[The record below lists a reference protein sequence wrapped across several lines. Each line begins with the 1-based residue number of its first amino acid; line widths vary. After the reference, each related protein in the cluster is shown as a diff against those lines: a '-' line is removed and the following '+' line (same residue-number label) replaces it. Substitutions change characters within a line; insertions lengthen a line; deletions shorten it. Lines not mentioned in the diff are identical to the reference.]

1 MKKHIER
8 PSNAVNEKKFDF
20 AAANF
25 FVMRAPLLPFEDFV
39 RWSDGAPAA
48 AESPEANRALLRK
61 RLRALVAQPAV
72 RDAIFTAS
80 PDLDMYLDDWLAE
93 PSQASHVGDK
103 RAARVEGAV
112 VRYVSRMCGRSTPFG
127 LFAATSL
134 GKVGAETRLTVAR
147 KARCQRHT
155 RLDMDYLFAL
165 TDALGRDADVR
176 NALTFRPNSS
186 LYEAADRVRYVE
198 SRVNGRARTYHL
210 VAVEKSDCIASTL
223 HRAANGATAHEL
235 ASALAAEL
243 AADEVTF
250 EDAAQFVRQLIDDQI
265 LIPDLALPVT
275 GDEPIHPLI
284 ARLRRFD
291 AGAQVAEILEGTRD
305 AMAMID
311 DAGLGATP
319 QEYRA
324 LAERLES
331 LPVKPELPRL
341 FQVDMTRPPGEASL
355 GEAVIAEI
363 SQGVDVLRRIFARP
377 MTTEL
382 QRFRDAFQARYEDRE
397 VPLAEALDDDL
408 GLGFPLGRE
417 GGEAPLLAGLAFPA
431 RSEWAGSW
439 QAHDAF
445 MLRKLS
451 EALMTGATEINL
463 TDEDIG
469 TLQTKEQLP
478 LPDSFSA
485 MCRVAAASE
494 EAMAKGDFQV
504 WLEAASGPTGATLLG
519 RFCHADAEL
528 HEKVTEYLRAEESFH
543 PEAVFAEIAHLP
555 EGRIGNVLARPVL
568 RGYEIPYLGHSGAPV
583 EQQLPVTDLM
593 VSVRD
598 GRVVLRSARLGREV
612 LPRLTSAHNWARESS
627 TVYRFLGELQLQGVS
642 GGIMWQWG
650 ALDSAPFLPRITYGR
665 TMLSPA
671 QWNIS
676 EEELK
681 RIAEASE
688 TDRPGVFR
696 QWRTERRLPR
706 FVVLADGDNTLPVDC
721 ENALSVD
728 AFAHIVKGRSGTRLQ
743 ELWPLPEE
751 LRARDEEDAAY
762 VHELVVPFL
771 RKREEGTWRLG
782 EGETGRNGK
791 LPQRALSPCPP
802 VSPSPSL
809 RSFAPGSEWL
819 YAKIYCGA
827 VTADQVIREVL
838 VPVAEEVLAEGA
850 ADQWFFLRYNDSGN
864 HVRVR
869 FHGLPERLREEV
881 WPCLQASLAPML
893 EDGRVW
899 RVQLDTYEREV
910 ERYGGAAGIEL
921 FEQASFADSA
931 AVVEILDSLDQGDT
945 DAAGRWRLALIGM
958 DRMLNDFG
966 FDLAEKADILKTSRA
981 AFLAEFKADDALIDQ
996 LSERYRQ
1003 ERKTL
1008 EALLDSSKAAESPLA
1023 AGLDV
1028 FVRRSVRLCAI
1039 AEKLR
1044 AAEGRL
1050 TNTLPDIAASL
1061 LHMHANRML
1070 RSAHRAQEMVIYDL
1084 LTRLYSSQLA
1094 RQRQPKPGAMRQAA

>member
-1 MKKHIER
+1 
-8 PSNAVNEKKFDF
+8 
-20 AAANF
+20 
-25 FVMRAPLLPFEDFV
+25 
-39 RWSDGAPAA
+39 
-48 AESPEANRALLRK
+48 
-61 RLRALVAQPAV
+61 
-72 RDAIFTAS
+72 
-80 PDLDMYLDDWLAE
+80 
-93 PSQASHVGDK
+93 
-103 RAARVEGAV
+103 
-112 VRYVSRMCGRSTPFG
+112 
-127 LFAATSL
+127 
-134 GKVGAETRLTVAR
+134 
-147 KARCQRHT
+147 
-155 RLDMDYLFAL
+155 
-165 TDALGRDADVR
+165 
-176 NALTFRPNSS
+176 
-186 LYEAADRVRYVE
+186 
-198 SRVNGRARTYHL
+198 
-210 VAVEKSDCIASTL
+210 
-223 HRAANGATAHEL
+223 
-235 ASALAAEL
+235 
-243 AADEVTF
+243 
-250 EDAAQFVRQLIDDQI
+250 
-265 LIPDLALPVT
+265 
-275 GDEPIHPLI
+275 
-284 ARLRRFD
+284 LRRFD
-291 AGAQVAEILEGTRD
+291 AGAQAAEILERTRE

-311 DAGLGATP
+311 GAGLGATP

-324 LAERLES
+324 VAQRLES

-341 FQVDMTRPPGEASL
+341 FQVDMTRPAGEASL
-355 GEAVIAEI
+355 GEQVIAEI
-363 SQGVDVLRRIFARP
+363 SKGVDVLRRIFARP
-377 MTTEL
+377 AATEL
-382 QRFRDAFQARYEDRE
+382 QRFCDAFQARYEDRE

-408 GLGFPLGRE
+408 GLGFPVGRE

-431 RSEWAGSW
+431 RSEWAGSR

-451 EALMTGATEINL
+451 EALMAGATEINL
-463 TDEDIG
+463 TDEDISA
-469 TLQTKEQLP
+469 LQAKEQLP

-494 EAMAKGDFQV
+494 EAMANGDFRI

-528 HEKVTEYLRAEESFH
+528 HRKVAEYLRAEESFH

-568 RGYEIPYLGHSGAPV
+568 RGYEIPYLGHSGAPA
-583 EQQLPVTDLM
+583 ERQLPVTDLM
-593 VSVRD
+593 VSVRN

-650 ALDSAPFLPRITYGR
+650 ALDGAPFLPRITYGR

-688 TDRPGVFR
+688 ADRPGVVR
-696 QWRTERRLPR
+696 QWRAERRLPR

-728 AFAHIVKGRSGTRLQ
+728 AFAHIVKGRNAARLQ
-743 ELWPLPEE
+743 ELWPMPKE
-751 LRARDEEDAAY
+751 LHARDEEGAAY

-771 RKREEGTWRLG
+771 GKKDGGKGRLGDGGKGRLG
-782 EGETGRNGK
+782 EP
-791 LPQRALSPCPP
+791 PQRALSPCPP
-802 VSPSPSL
+802 VPKSPLPPISPSPSL
-809 RSFAPGSEWL
+809 RSFPPGSEWL
-819 YAKIYCGA
+819 YAKIYCGS

-869 FHGLPERLREEV
+869 FHGLPERLCEEV
-881 WPCLQASLAPML
+881 WPCLQAALAPML
-893 EDGRVW
+893 EDRRAW

-931 AVVEILDSLDQGDT
+931 AAVEILDLLDQGNA
-945 DAAGRWRLALIGM
+945 DAADRWRLTLVGM

-996 LSERYRQ
+996 LGERYRQ

-1008 EALLDSSKAAESPLA
+1008 EALLESSKDAESPLA
-1023 AGLDV
+1023 AGLEI
-1028 FVRRSVRLCAI
+1028 FARRSIRLREI
-1039 AEKLR
+1039 AERLR

-1050 TNTLPDIAASL
+1050 TNTLPDIAAGL

-1084 LTRLYSSQLA
+1084 LTRLYSSRLA
-1094 RQRQPKPGAMRQAA
+1094 RQRSSKPDGAARRAA